1 MEMQDTDDICIKYA
15 IKWEKGTSYC
25 NIRYSDLP
33 KDLIRGWDP
42 FRPTG
47 GFVLLPPLARG
58 RITHVYSSPRVADE
72 PYPGL

>member
-1 MEMQDTDDICIKYA
+1 MQDTDDICIKYA
-15 IKWEKGTSYC
+15 IKWENGTSYC

-47 GFVLLPPLARG
+47 GFADLPPFVPG
-58 RITHVYSSPRVADE
+58 WISQVYSSPRVADE

>member
-1 MEMQDTDDICIKYA
+1 MQDTDDICIKYA
-15 IKWEKGTSYC
+15 IKCEKGTSYC

-42 FRPTG
+42 FRPIG
-47 GFVLLPPLARG
+47 GFALLLRSARG
-58 RITHVYSSPRVADE
+58 RISHVYSSPRVADE